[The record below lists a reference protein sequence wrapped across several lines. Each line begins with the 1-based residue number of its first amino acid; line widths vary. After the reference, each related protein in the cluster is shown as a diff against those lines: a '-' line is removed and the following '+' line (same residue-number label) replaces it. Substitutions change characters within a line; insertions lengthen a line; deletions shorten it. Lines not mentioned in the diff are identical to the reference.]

1 MCNMCIVLLPL
12 SLGNVIKCDCIIIIM
27 ALPPRV
33 APLHGCLLLCLPLH
47 VAGECAMD
55 QLIRPQ
61 TFRVVARHRHTLSV
75 RGQQCRVGGA
85 CHVEW
90 QPKFVVINHAIW
102 QRAFGLMRSLF
113 HSLTYSVSFSL
124 QTPQLTATQQGPL
137 CGAPRINKQE
147 QEVEAKARAEEAGER
162 RRRSR
167 REAKADEVEAAVS
180 E

>member
-33 APLHGCLLLCLPLH
+33 AAFLHSCLLFCLPLH

-75 RGQQCRVGGA
+75 RGQQCRGGGE

-102 QRAFGLMRSLF
+102 QRAFGLMRSLSLSLSII
-113 HSLTYSVSFSL
+113 HSFRLFLSADASVNSNAAGPPPWGASDK
-124 QTPQLTATQQGPL
+124 QTGTGSRSESQSG
-137 CGAPRINKQE
+137 
-147 QEVEAKARAEEAGER
+147 
-162 RRRSR
+162 RSR
-167 REAKADEVEAAVS
+167 RKEKKK
-180 E
+180 

>member
-1 MCNMCIVLLPL
+1 MRLHHNYNGAAPEGGCI
-12 SLGNVIKCDCIIIIM
+12 
-27 ALPPRV
+27 
-33 APLHGCLLLCLPLH
+33 HGCLLFCLPLH
-47 VAGECAMD
+47 VAGECAMEK
-55 QLIRPQ
+55 LIRPQ
-61 TFRVVARHRHTLSV
+61 TFRVVASHRHTLSV
-75 RGQQCRVGGA
+75 RGQQCRGAGGA

-113 HSLTYSVSFSL
+113 HSLTHSVSFSL

-162 RRRSR
+162 RRTRRSRR
-167 REAKADEVEAAVS
+167 REAKATADEVEAAVS